1 MTPKMMLNVP
11 VSVSWRSSSQ
21 TSTPMN
27 GTEMDIQSK
36 NGLAREVQED
46 KSLGNWFNKKGFIH
60 KQIEELEKKA
70 EGIIVEIRG

>member
-1 MTPKMMLNVP
+1 MMLNVL
-11 VSVSWRSSSQ
+11 VSMSWRSSSQ
-21 TSTPMN
+21 TYTPMN
-27 GTEMDIQSK
+27 DTKMNIQSK

-46 KSLGNWFNKKGFIH
+46 KSLGNWFNKKGIID